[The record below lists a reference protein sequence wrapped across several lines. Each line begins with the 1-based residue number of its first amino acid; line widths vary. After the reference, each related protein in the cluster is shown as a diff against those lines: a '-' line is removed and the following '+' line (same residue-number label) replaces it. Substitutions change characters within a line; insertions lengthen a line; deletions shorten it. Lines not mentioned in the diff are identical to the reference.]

1 MAQPFMSPKST
12 ARTSADGDSSRLD
25 RWLFSARWFKT
36 RAEAAQSISQ
46 GRVQLLN
53 CQVKPAKRV
62 RCGDTL
68 TIRRGQESFEITVM
82 ALSERRLP
90 AAEARMLYEET
101 ERSLRQRQADSA
113 ERDLLALSYPVPAGR
128 PDKRERRQQARLR
141 RQIPVLDG
149 SAD

>member
-1 MAQPFMSPKST
+1 MAKNFMSPKST

-62 RCGDTL
+62 RRGDTL

-82 ALSERRLP
+82 ALSARRLP
-90 AAEARMLYEET
+90 AAEALTLYEET
-101 ERSLRQRQADSA
+101 ERSLRQRQADRA
-113 ERDLLALSYPVPAGR
+113 ERDLLSLSHPTPTGR
-128 PDKRERRQQARLR
+128 PDKRERRQQALLR